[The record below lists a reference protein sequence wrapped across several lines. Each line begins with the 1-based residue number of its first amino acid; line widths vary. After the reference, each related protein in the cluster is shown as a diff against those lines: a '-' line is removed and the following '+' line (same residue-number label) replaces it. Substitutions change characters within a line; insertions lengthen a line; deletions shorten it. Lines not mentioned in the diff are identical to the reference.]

1 MFEASTVSTWS
12 LERKTKPSGMLPIIA
27 HLVPAFS
34 FVGKPVPIEIEW
46 DSLRTKVSGVPEAA
60 ENTVGF

>member
-1 MFEASTVSTWS
+1 
-12 LERKTKPSGMLPIIA
+12 MLPIIA